1 MINVLVS
8 YTVKPEYVEDNK
20 TNIKKFLEDFKQLD
34 QSKFEYKV
42 YLKEDGITFLH
53 YSNYENEE
61 MQYEVL
67 NVPSFKEFQRLRDES
82 GLNGSHQV
90 NFYNQYNKNRI
101 PAGLRLTGTRK
112 NKNIM
117 EEQNIWWLNEESEQ
131 MLNRG
136 YLLKGETVKAAIERI
151 TTAAA
156 KDCISQNY
164 NRLLKK

>member
-8 YTVKPEYVEDNK
+8 YTVKPEYVEENK

-53 YSNYENEE
+53 YSNYKNEGV
-61 MQYEVL
+61 QHEVL

-90 NFYNQYNKNRI
+90 NFLQSI
-101 PAGLRLTGTRK
+101 
-112 NKNIM
+112 
-117 EEQNIWWLNEESEQ
+117 
-131 MLNRG
+131 
-136 YLLKGETVKAAIERI
+136 
-151 TTAAA
+151 
-156 KDCISQNY
+156 
-164 NRLLKK
+164 